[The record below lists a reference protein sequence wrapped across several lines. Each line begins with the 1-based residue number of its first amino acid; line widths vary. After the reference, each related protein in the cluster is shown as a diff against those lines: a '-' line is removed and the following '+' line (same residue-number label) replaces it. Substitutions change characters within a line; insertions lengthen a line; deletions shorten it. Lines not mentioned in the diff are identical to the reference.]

1 MIVSGRDFDSCKRY
15 LNISANRNT
24 SPSIGICSFSFI
36 SLTKSLHSSSSDFL
50 ATKKYNKS
58 STSSYALSNN
68 DVFPLRL
75 LPVTIVKRA
84 VCNDRLRMLCNSA
97 ISSFLP
103 KNLIFQVDYTTI
115 ILFYFRNLHFG
126 NSGFECKD
134 KEKLLTIKAF
144 SLVMNKILAAHDTNN
159 PMNSLRRDGSPP
171 LPLPGCHCSR
181 HTSR

>member
-1 MIVSGRDFDSCKRY
+1 MERLFVSTMITCLLLRCIWQ
-15 LNISANRNT
+15 LNF
-24 SPSIGICSFSFI
+24 IGIFYLRFSTAAVLQLIHKI
-36 SLTKSLHSSSSDFL
+36 SKL
-50 ATKKYNKS
+50 NK
-58 STSSYALSNN
+58 
-68 DVFPLRL
+68 L